1 MGLRIAACIG
11 WLSVAAAPLLMGACS
26 SDMTGGNHSTGTTG
40 GTTSVGGG
48 GTTSV
53 GGSVTAQTCTDGVA
67 LASARIWRLSD
78 DQYVNAVRQLFG
90 VTAGPH
96 ITQVEAVAEFT
107 NLSELSP
114 VSNNTVASYQ
124 TAAKDIARQAVT
136 SHFDKFMACGTTD
149 SCVQQFVRNRVARA
163 FGRRLDDTEVAGYVD
178 LYHQGLTESPQTGVR
193 LMIEA
198 TLQSPSFLY
207 RTELGTP
214 TPGGG
219 KGQVSLTPHE
229 IATLLAF
236 SLTNSVPDEELW
248 QKADTGE
255 IASPDVYNQEVER
268 LLELPETKTNLTQL
282 AGYWLG
288 IEKLKLTEKDTSPG
302 KFPEFTPALKADM
315 TLSAQL
321 FVQDLLTSGTVTD
334 LVTSS
339 KMFLNESMAAAF
351 GIPGVTGTDMKPVQ
365 VAAPERHNGILS
377 QPGVLAAYSRPTRG
391 DPIHRGLFSFYGL
404 ACGGQVPAPPPNA
417 LAIAATFPPDATERE
432 LAGLRASN
440 GMCLP
445 CHARFDPLGLITE
458 RFDPIGRYHETDAK
472 GPIDQSSVLATL
484 GTDLDGPV
492 DGVAAFTAKLVQGR
506 RLSDCAAQNLAVFTL
521 GRDAVDVKA
530 DTSCALQSVK
540 DSFAKTGKF
549 RDFYKALITNP
560 GFLKRD
566 VQ

>member
-26 SDMTGGNHSTGTTG
+26 SDVTGNHTAGTTG

-48 GTTSV
+48 GASSV
-53 GGSVTAQTCTDGVA
+53 GGSVSTEACTDGLA
-67 LASARIWRLSD
+67 LANARIWRLSD

-114 VSNNTVASYQ
+114 VSNNTVVSYQ

-136 SHFDKFMACGTTD
+136 SHFDKFMACGTSD

-178 LYHQGLTESPQTGVR
+178 VYHQGLTESPQMGVR

-219 KGQVSLTPHE
+219 KGQVSLAPHE

-236 SLTNSVPDEELW
+236 SLTNSVPDETLW

-255 IASPDVYNQEVER
+255 IADPAVYNQEVER
-268 LLELPETKTNLTQL
+268 LLELPETKANLTQL

-288 IEKLKLTEKDTSPG
+288 IEKLKLTEKDTS

-315 TLSAQL
+315 TLSTQL
-321 FVQDLLTSGTVTD
+321 FVQDLLATGSVTD

-365 VAAPERHNGILS
+365 VAAAERHNGILS

-404 ACGGQVPAPPPNA
+404 ACGGQVPAPPATA
-417 LAIAATFPPDATERE
+417 LAVAATFPPDATERE
-432 LAGLRASN
+432 LAGLRAAN
-440 GMCLP
+440 PICLA

-472 GPIDQSSVLATL
+472 GPIDQSSALATL
-484 GTDLDGPV
+484 GPDLDGPV

-506 RLSDCAAQNLAVFTL
+506 RLSDCAAQNLTVFTL
-521 GRDAVDVKA
+521 GRDIVDIRDDK
-530 DTSCALQSVK
+530 SCALQGVK

-566 VQ
+566 VK